1 MCLFTR
7 FPSCTFV
14 SFVVEKIN
22 DHEGHEVSRRNKLV
36 RNHSSYFGRVRVAD
50 QRRRSQMA
58 LAFLFL
64 RRQDVAQERL
74 RSLDLSRSSFLEA
87 LSSALMCF

>member
-64 RRQDVAQERL
+64 RSEDVAQECF
-74 RSLDLSRSSFLEA
+74 RSLDLSRSSLLEA
-87 LSSALMCF
+87 LSGALMCF

>member
-7 FPSCTFV
+7 FPLCTFV

-22 DHEGHEVSRRNKLV
+22 DHEGHEISRRNKLV
-36 RNHSSYFGRVRVAD
+36 RNHSSYFGRVRATD

-64 RRQDVAQERL
+64 RREDVAQECL
-74 RSLDLSRSSFLEA
+74 GSLDLPGPSFLEA